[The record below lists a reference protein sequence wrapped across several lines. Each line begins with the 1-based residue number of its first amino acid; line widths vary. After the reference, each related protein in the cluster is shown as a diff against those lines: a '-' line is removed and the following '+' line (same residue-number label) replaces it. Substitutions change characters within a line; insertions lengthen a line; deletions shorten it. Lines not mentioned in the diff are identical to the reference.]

1 MNMMEMGAL
10 PIQKSPEEKP
20 VNPEVFVG
28 AGFQSAL
35 EACEEERKKFNL
47 VSGFS
52 EKIKNLKFK
61 GDFETVAKG
70 SMAALLQQFMNIPGP
85 SAKDASGYLYDRLQE
100 KVVLFRKLLGA
111 PTPHSGREVA
121 Y

>member
-1 MNMMEMGAL
+1 MYKMKRIIFEGV
-10 PIQKSPEEKP
+10 EEI
-20 VNPEVFVG
+20 
-28 AGFQSAL
+28 
-35 EACEEERKKFNL
+35 
-47 VSGFS
+47 
-52 EKIKNLKFK
+52 EKRQRIDSIAIDVVLYGKNLKFK